1 MNRLNLDFSLSR
13 DEARAEYVQTY
24 IHDFDV
30 EKPLT
35 NSELEKIADYLLWG
49 KNSEGLSSDK
59 GANIELKSTWSSRPI
74 ISLDELR
81 ESPAFNEDSIHP
93 INETPTKTSKQK
105 FSRQLARRKAP
116 PHILALLEPL
126 WREIDE
132 IDFQLSTYEVQTGKK
147 EKVRD
152 DLRAQFTPSEL
163 QNLEEKSKLLN
174 PYSYLKQKRLL
185 IEKRREQFTLQDF
198 YQTKLQRFIPHVYN
212 PLDTPTFDADI
223 PIYPLGLKGTSGLAR
238 ALFPE
243 NRFPIPSDLKTEKDL
258 RALSAQIWALRTSKR
273 YFDFEDLSHLQ
284 SLVKIWDAL
293 EEGLDSLPL
302 ESTLRALF
310 ETFEWY
316 KARASL
322 TPLEEDVFN
331 LKMAHQQN
339 QPIVEFINKKYNK
352 TYNSNYVSTIF
363 HQKALS
369 KICAAATTQR
379 EHAENLFFPENFK
392 RCKDCGEVLLLDTK
406 YFMKRKSSKDGYSCR
421 CKKCDRLLRYKREGR
436 EAPLV

>member
-1 MNRLNLDFSLSR
+1 MNRLNLDFSLSS

-24 IHDFDV
+24 VQNFDV

-59 GANIELKSTWSSRPI
+59 SANIELKSTWSSRPLV
-74 ISLDELR
+74 SLDELR

-93 INETPTKTSKQK
+93 ISETPTKTTKQK
-105 FSRQLARRKAP
+105 FSRSLARKNAP

-132 IDFQLSTYEVQTGKK
+132 IDFQISTYEVQTGKK

-152 DLRAQFTPSEL
+152 DLCAQFTSSEL

-174 PYSYLKQKRLL
+174 PYSYLKLKRLL
-185 IEKRREQFTLQDF
+185 IEKRREQFTFQDF
-198 YQTKLQRFIPHVYN
+198 YQTKLQRFIPHTYN
-212 PLDTPTFDADI
+212 PLETPTFDADI
-223 PIYPLGLKGTSGLAR
+223 PIYPLGLKGTSSLAR

-243 NRFPIPSDLKTEKDL
+243 GRLPIPSDIKSEKDL
-258 RALSAQIWALRTSKR
+258 ELLSIQIWKPRASRF
-273 YFDFEDLSHLQ
+273 FDFEDLSHIQ
-284 SLVKIWDAL
+284 NLVKIWDSL

-302 ESTLRALF
+302 ESTLCVLF
-310 ETFEWY
+310 ETFDWY
-316 KARASL
+316 KSLADL

-339 QPIVEFINKKYNK
+339 QPIVEYINKKYNK

-363 HQKALS
+363 HQKALL
-369 KICAAATTQR
+369 KICATATTHR

-392 RCKDCGEVLLLDTK
+392 RCRDCGRTLLLDTK
-406 YFMKRKSSKDGYSCR
+406 YFMRRQSSRDGYSCR

-436 EAPLV
+436 EAPLI